1 MIVSWLCSPS
11 TPTTSG
17 WPSPSVRH
25 RSPIRRAP
33 PRSTAGR
40 STAGRSTS
48 GRSAAGRSPAA
59 AGHAARARRPGR
71 RKAIGSAVASLEQ
84 VTVRVAGE
92 AARREQLQEC
102 AVYDRSKPAQGKM
115 LRRAAAPPT
124 PLK

>member
-40 STAGRSTS
+40 STAGRS
-48 GRSAAGRSPAA
+48 AAGRSPAA
-59 AGHAARARRPGR
+59 AGHAALARRPGR

>member
-1 MIVSWLCSPS
+1 MMVGDRQLALFAVDADH
-11 TPTTSG
+11 
-17 WPSPSVRH
+17 VRLAVAVDAP
-25 RSPIRRAP
+25 PIPDPPRP

-40 STAGRSTS
+40 STA

-59 AGHAARARRPGR
+59 AGHAALARRPGR

>member
-1 MIVSWLCSPS
+1 MMVGDRQLALFAVDADH
-11 TPTTSG
+11 
-17 WPSPSVRH
+17 VRLAVAVDAP
-25 RSPIRRAP
+25 PIPDPPRP

-40 STAGRSTS
+40 STA

-59 AGHAARARRPGR
+59 AGHAALARRPGR

-92 AARREQLQEC
+92 AARREQQQEC